1 MNESSVS
8 AGIDPVDACFQR
20 TMESL
25 TKLKESIDRLYYHL
39 GKAQG
44 IIETMEIYY
53 GLPVQDKEGRCA
65 VNEVESLKLSD
76 DKEVFSDSSPWQ
88 VAIPYGTKIIGRYAF
103 CREKKIATVVIP
115 STVTHIGG
123 SAFQMCV
130 NLVRCDIPGCVT
142 HIGEYAF
149 AECKS
154 LQSVFLTERVKSIG
168 EDAFEG
174 CDKLTIDVCEGSYAE
189 KYVKDHNL
197 KHYVFKQMDGVW
209 SFKN

>member
-1 MNESSVS
+1 MEESYVS
-8 AGIDPVDACFQR
+8 TGIDPVESSFQR

-25 TKLKESIDRLYYHL
+25 TKLKESINRLYYHL

-53 GLPVQDKEGRCA
+53 RLPVQEREGRCA
-65 VNEVESLKLSD
+65 ANGVEPLKLSD
-76 DKEVFSDSSPWQ
+76 DKEVFGDSSPWI
-88 VAIPYGTKIIGRYAF
+88 VSIPYETKSIGQYAF
-103 CREKKIATVVIP
+103 CGEEKIAAVVIP
-115 STVTHIGG
+115 STVTRIGS
-123 SAFQMCV
+123 SAFQRCV

-154 LQSVFLTERVKSIG
+154 LRSVFLTENVKSIG

-197 KHYVFKQMDGVW
+197 QYYVLRRVDGVW
-209 SFKN
+209 TF